1 MEDLATLDGT
11 VTLRRAVPEDLPEV
25 VALLAADQLGA
36 HREVAGDLQPYR
48 AAFDAITADPA
59 HLLVVAVEAGR
70 VVGTM
75 QLSFIPGLARRG
87 AWRAQ
92 IEAVRV
98 HEELRNRGVGARMIG
113 WAIDESRRRGCA
125 LVQLTTDKRR
135 LDAHRFY
142 ERLGFVASHEG
153 MKFAL

>member
-1 MEDLATLDGT
+1 MEDLATLGDA
-11 VTLRRAVPEDLPEV
+11 VTLRRAVPDDLAEV
-25 VALLAADQLGA
+25 VALLAADQLGV
-36 HREVAGDLQPYR
+36 HREAANDLQPYR

-98 HEELRNRGVGARMIG
+98 HEDVRNRGVGARMIG
-113 WAIDESRRRGCA
+113 WAIEESRRRGCA

-135 LDAHRFY
+135 TDARRFY

-153 MKFAL
+153 MKLAL

>member
-11 VTLRRAVPEDLPEV
+11 VTLRRAVPDDLPEV
-25 VALLAADQLGA
+25 VALLAADQLGV
-36 HREVAGDLQPYR
+36 HREAADDLQPYR

-59 HLLVVAVEAGR
+59 HLLVVVEAGR

-98 HEELRNRGVGARMIG
+98 RENVRNRGVGARMIG

-153 MKFAL
+153 MKLAL